1 MEYLKEAYRLLSDN
15 ATYEILQND
24 PLPEYKVELT
34 ELMNQAFAQGLI
46 QKSKKQFFLMNYI
59 KTPYFYHTPNV
70 HKDPVCP
77 PGRPMVAS
85 LDGITS
91 RVS

>member
-34 ELMNQAFAQGLI
+34 ELMNQAFFPGSNTKIKETILPNELYQDAVFLPH
-46 QKSKKQFFLMNYI
+46 SK
-59 KTPYFYHTPNV
+59 
-70 HKDPVCP
+70 CP
-77 PGRPMVAS
+77 
-85 LDGITS
+85 
-91 RVS
+91 